1 VIPVVVG
8 ITAFFGLDDVAK
20 SVSWFAVR
28 WVWEDA
34 DMAEKHGAMHV
45 AKIRRRHGDR
55 EYVSHLVRRSVR
67 EGKRVRHETIAN
79 VSRLP
84 AEAIETL
91 ALALRGVRL
100 LAAGEAFAIKRSLPH
115 GHVEAVLAAAVR
127 LSLARLLDREPCR
140 ERDLCVAMI
149 VSRVLAPGSKLATVR
164 SLQRSTLASELGVVG
179 CDQDDLYRAMDW
191 LLDRQQG
198 IEQRL
203 ARRHLRDG
211 ELALYDVSSS
221 YFEGRECPL
230 AKLGFSRDGKR
241 GTLQVI
247 YGLTC
252 DPDGRPVAIEVF
264 DGSLHDDKTLPG
276 LVEKVKQRF
285 GLSRVIV
292 VCDRGFG
299 TKANVEL
306 LSASEGVGWITALT
320 APQVKKL
327 VKEGVLQ
334 LSLFDEQNICEI
346 ACEQLY
352 GAERLVVCR
361 NPLVA
366 GERSRK
372 RDALLAG
379 TEHELELI
387 AQRVRHGTL
396 TGEAQI
402 GLAVGAVWN
411 RYKVKKHFA
420 LEITDDTFTHSRKAE
435 QIAAE
440 AALDGIYALRAGQIS
455 ANELAAA
462 GIVRA
467 YKQLKEAE
475 KGFGTIKG
483 PLEVRPI
490 HHHLEDRVRAHLL
503 ICMLAHYLV
512 WHLRH
517 AWTELLY
524 HDPVPASNIDPVAKA
539 TRSPAATR
547 KAHTHRTP
555 DRQPCH
561 TLPSLLSELATRARN
576 TIQPAGTQATF
587 DQLTEATTL
596 QARALA
602 LINEHVPKLT

>member
-1 VIPVVVG
+1 
-8 ITAFFGLDDVAK
+8 
-20 SVSWFAVR
+20 
-28 WVWEDA
+28 
-34 DMAEKHGAMHV
+34 MAEKHGAMHV
-45 AKIRRRHGDR
+45 AKISRRHGDR

-79 VSRLP
+79 ISRLP
-84 AEAIETL
+84 AEAIEALT
-91 ALALRGVRL
+91 LALRGVQL
-100 LAAGEAFAIKRSLPH
+100 LPAGEAFRIRRSLPH
-115 GHVEAVLAAAVR
+115 GHVEAVLAAAGR

-149 VSRVLAPGSKLATVR
+149 VSRVLAPGSKLGTVR
-164 SLQRSTLASELGVVG
+164 SLARCTLGSELGVQG
-179 CDQDDLYRAMDW
+179 CDQDDLYAAMDW
-191 LLDRQQG
+191 LLDRQEG
-198 IEQRL
+198 IEGRL
-203 ARRHLRDG
+203 ARRHLKDG

-252 DPDGRPVAIEVF
+252 DPEGRPVAIEAF
-264 DGSLHDDKTLPG
+264 DGSLHDDKTLPD
-276 LVEKVKQRF
+276 LVEKLKDRF

-306 LSASEGVGWITALT
+306 LSASEGVGWITALK

-352 GAERLVVCR
+352 PAERLVVCR
-361 NPLVA
+361 NPLIA

-387 AQRVRHGTL
+387 AQRVRNGTL

-420 LEITDDTFTHSRKAE
+420 LQITDDSFTYTRKTE

-440 AALDGIYALRAGQIS
+440 AALDGIYALRAGRIS
-455 ANELAAA
+455 THELAAA

-512 WHLRH
+512 WHLRA

-524 HDPVPASNIDPVAKA
+524 HDPCPASSVDPVAKA

-547 KAHTHRTP
+547 KARTHRTP

-561 TLPSLLSELATRARN
+561 TLTSLLSELATRTRN

-587 DQLTEATTL
+587 DQLTEPTEL
-596 QARALA
+596 QARALT
-602 LINEHVPKLT
+602 LINERVPKLT